1 MFAYKKKYDVIVCGA
16 GISGVAAAVSAARMG
31 CSVALIEKQTLIGG
45 LATSG
50 LIFFYLPLCDG
61 KGNQVMSGIPEELL
75 KKSMEYS
82 PFDLPQQWGGNGLC
96 RDVSRNSRYDVQ
108 FSPAGFTLSLDRILK
123 EANVDLWLETM
134 VCNVRM
140 TGNRIRA
147 VEVENTSGRGLLT
160 AKCFVDTTGEALL
173 IRRAGGKVY
182 TEENM
187 LSYWMIENISNHQAK
202 FSFADTL
209 HVQALTWKDYA
220 VPSGSAL
227 SSAMVTRYTRECW
240 ERTRKYLDESY
251 KTSGQTRFEHF
262 PVHLPAMAQFRKIA
276 VPENKIMLT
285 DNDFEKHF
293 DSSIGMTG
301 DWRKS
306 GPIWETPF
314 ESLIPQEIQGVF
326 TAGRC
331 AGTLGDAWEIY
342 RVIPAAAMTGE
353 AAGCAAALCARSGVS
368 SHELPANE
376 VQKIL
381 RARGIKLH
389 REEVLPDKDSQNN
402 QQRKEK

>member
-16 GISGVAAAVSAARMG
+16 GIAGIAAAVSAARMG

-61 KGNQVMSGIPEELL
+61 KGNQIISGIPEELL

-82 PFDLPQQWGGNGLC
+82 PFDLPPQWGGSGIN
-96 RDVSRNSRYDVQ
+96 RDFSRDTRYDVQ
-108 FSPAGFTLSLDRILK
+108 FSPAGFTLSLDRVLK
-123 EANVDLWLETM
+123 DANVDLWLETM
-134 VCNVRM
+134 VCDVRM
-140 TGNRIRA
+140 TGERIRA

-187 LSYWMIENISNHQAK
+187 LSFWMIESISNHQAK

-209 HVQALTWKDYA
+209 HVQALSWKDYA
-220 VPSGSAL
+220 LPAGTAL
-227 SSAMVTRYTRECW
+227 SAAMVTRYTRECW
-240 ERTRKYLDESY
+240 ERIRKYLDESY
-251 KTSGQTRFEHF
+251 HQSGQNRFNHF
-262 PVHLPAMAQFRKIA
+262 PVHLPSMAQFRKIA
-276 VPENKIMLT
+276 VPETELMLCA
-285 DNDFEKHF
+285 DDAEKHF
-293 DSSIGMTG
+293 ESSVGMTG
-301 DWRKS
+301 DWRRP
-306 GPIWETPF
+306 GPVWETPL
-314 ESLIPQEIQGVF
+314 ESLIPRNIQGVLV
-326 TAGRC
+326 AGRC
-331 AGTLGDAWEIY
+331 AGTFGDAWEIY

-381 RARGIKLH
+381 RERGIKLH